1 MKMKIHNKGQV
12 VIPSEIRKKFDLEV
26 GDQMDVVVDD
36 NGVHLYPVIDD
47 SIQLEGVIK
56 EEAEKYGFPD
66 KREIEEASEK
76 GFAGN
81 ESD

>member
-12 VIPSEIRKKFDLEV
+12 VIPSEIRKKFDLDV

-36 NGVHLYPVIDD
+36 NGVHLYPVIDE
-47 SIQLEGVIK
+47 SVHLEGVIK
-56 EEAEKYGFPD
+56 EEAEKFGFPD
-66 KREIEEASEK
+66 ETEIDKASEK

-81 ESD
+81 EPD